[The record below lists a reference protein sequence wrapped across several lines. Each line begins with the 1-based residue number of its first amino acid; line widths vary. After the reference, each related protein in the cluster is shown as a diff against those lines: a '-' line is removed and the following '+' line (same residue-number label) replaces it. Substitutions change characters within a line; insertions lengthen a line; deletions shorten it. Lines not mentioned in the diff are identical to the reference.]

1 MELANYQG
9 PDLERMKEFIFNK
22 GRFLGASD
30 LTDEVRARAST
41 SDRSTARA
49 FDEDANTPPPPPSI
63 QAFERLET
71 VAEGDGRCVYRVRHR
86 HTDLILAQ
94 KIINFDRTQE
104 SHAVLQNELRLLHE
118 CHSPEIIN
126 FFGSYISGSNVNVV
140 MEWMVGDAQPGR
152 GEGRGAGIH
161 ASRGKRM

>member
-1 MELANYQG
+1 VELANYQG

-30 LTDEVRARAST
+30 LTDEVCGVRVQLRRIALRQGPAMEMMPYFFLST
-41 SDRSTARA
+41 
-49 FDEDANTPPPPPSI
+49 

-140 MEWMVGDAQPGR
+140 MEWMVGNGQPGR
-152 GEGRGAGIH
+152 GVGVGMH
-161 ASRGKRM
+161 ACD